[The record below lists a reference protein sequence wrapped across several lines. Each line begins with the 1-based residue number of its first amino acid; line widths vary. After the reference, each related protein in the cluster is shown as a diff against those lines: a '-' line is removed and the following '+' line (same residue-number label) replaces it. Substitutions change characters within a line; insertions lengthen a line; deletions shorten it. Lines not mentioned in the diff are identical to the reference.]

1 MLIMVVDMVVG
12 VTVDVVV
19 DMTADIAVDMTAD
32 IAVDVVV
39 DAPHAQITF
48 GIRGLWRIWL
58 SFP

>member
-12 VTVDVVV
+12 VTVDVV
-19 DMTADIAVDMTAD
+19 VDMTAD